1 MRNRL
6 ALLVVAGVASLVLT
20 GSAFAFDCVRVSAS
34 LQGLTAST
42 KSGNWLLF
50 DFSTAAGTQ
59 ATFET
64 GIEQTITPAQAQC
77 FTTEYAK
84 AGQPLYFAIGIG
96 VAGPNGVLAH
106 LNSNTKVLS
115 DGKGVDHLEVSGIFP
130 AFVGASIAC
139 GIPLT

>member
-1 MRNRL
+1 MKGRL
-6 ALLVVAGVASLVLT
+6 ALLAVAIVAALT
-20 GSAFAFDCVRVSAS
+20 LAGSAFAFDCIRVSAS
-34 LQGLTAST
+34 LQGLKSST

-59 ATFET
+59 ETFAT
-64 GIEQTITPAQAQC
+64 GIEQSITPAQAAC

-84 AGQPLYFAIGIG
+84 TGQPLFFAIGIG

-106 LNSNTKVLS
+106 LNENTKVLS
-115 DGKGVDHLEVSGIFP
+115 DGKGIDHLEVSGIFP

-139 GIPLT
+139 GIPV

>member
-1 MRNRL
+1 MKGRL
-6 ALLVVAGVASLVLT
+6 ALLAVAIVAALT
-20 GSAFAFDCVRVSAS
+20 LAGSAFAFDCIRVSAS
-34 LQGLTAST
+34 LQGLKSST

-59 ATFET
+59 ETFAT
-64 GIEQTITPAQAQC
+64 GIEQTITPAQAAC

-84 AGQPLYFAIGIG
+84 AGQPLFFAIGIG

-106 LNSNTKVLS
+106 LNENTKVLS
-115 DGKGVDHLEVSGIFP
+115 DDKGIDHLEVSGIFP

-139 GIPLT
+139 GIPV

>member
-1 MRNRL
+1 MKGRL
-6 ALLVVAGVASLVLT
+6 ALLAVAIVAALT
-20 GSAFAFDCVRVSAS
+20 LAGSAFAFDCIRVSAS
-34 LQGLTAST
+34 LQGLKSST

-59 ATFET
+59 ETFAT
-64 GIEQTITPAQAQC
+64 GIEQTITPAQAAC

-84 AGQPLYFAIGIG
+84 AGQPLFFAIGIG

-106 LNSNTKVLS
+106 LNENTQVLS
-115 DGKGVDHLEVSGIFP
+115 DGKGIDHLEVSGIFP

-139 GIPLT
+139 GIPV